1 MSMVP
6 TTITTT
12 GIEVL
17 KEIIMRE
24 DMLVRELPP
33 TIPEITPVVCEVI
46 SNDSLTFVFD
56 ALPFFFS

>member
-6 TTITTT
+6 TTNSTT

-17 KEIIMRE
+17 KEIIMGE

-46 SNDSLTFVFD
+46 SNDSLTFFFD